1 MSIYTSRTYW
11 MGLAERAIKTAAQT
25 LLSVL
30 TVGATIWSMDW
41 EQALG
46 IAAGAVVLSILTSIA
61 DPQRAD
67 TAVATGTPRHAAEG

>member
-1 MSIYTSRTYW
+1 MSIYTSKTFW
-11 MGLAERAIKTAAQT
+11 AGLAERAIKTAAQT

-41 EQALG
+41 TQALG

-67 TAVATGTPRHAAEG
+67 TAVATATPRQAAEG

>member
-1 MSIYTSRTYW
+1 MSHYTSRTFW
-11 MGLAERAIKTAAQT
+11 TGVAERAIKTAAQT

-41 EQALG
+41 VQALG

-61 DPQRAD
+61 DPDRAD
-67 TAVATGTPRHAAEG
+67 TATPTGTATGV